1 MIQKIPTRIAELSN
15 SADTTKS
22 EKTVDNLER
31 DKETTKNENSTMI
44 NRQQITILCLALLG
58 FSIEGAFASHLQE
71 ILYSTHLCKGP
82 GKFCPEPD
90 CLHPKKKPSLCKYYT
105 CETSESSDGSSRFLK
120 KKKKKVTGTC
130 TNHFSVAAC
139 GSDKKC
145 LDACKK
151 LNGGSCPACLSYEG
165 EGEEQECVDG
175 VSDETYEDEEEEEE
189 DVEQEQQEAEYE
201 GDENQESYSYSV
213 SNGSGTT
220 AASVGPGSS
229 TSMGFY
235 FLIAGIVISGVI
247 LAAVWKKKK
256 SPRLLDELYPSK
268 DGLVATR
275 LEAVESG
282 RRFPGDISQR
292 EHRTKSHYVNMML

>member
-1 MIQKIPTRIAELSN
+1 MIQKIPTRLAELSN

-58 FSIEGAFASHLQE
+58 FSIEGAFASHLGE
-71 ILYSTHLCKGP
+71 FLYSTHLCKGP

-90 CLHPKKKPSLCKYYT
+90 CLHHKKKHSLCKYYT
-105 CETSESSDGSSRFLK
+105 CETSESSDGSSRLLK

-139 GSDKKC
+139 DSDKKC

-165 EGEEQECVDG
+165 EGEEKECADG
-175 VSDETYEDEEEEEE
+175 VSDETYEDEEEEEEEE

-201 GDENQESYSYSV
+201 GDGNEESYSYSA

-220 AASVGPGSS
+220 ASSVSPGFS

-247 LAAVWKKKK
+247 LAAVWKKKV
-256 SPRLLDELYPSK
+256 SLFLLFRCHVSFSQFLFRLNNPYFFSYRNRPD
-268 DGLVATR
+268 
-275 LEAVESG
+275 
-282 RRFPGDISQR
+282 F
-292 EHRTKSHYVNMML
+292 